1 MGHPAPEVK
10 SRVHLCAVNLGR
22 RPTFVEH
29 SDHSL
34 LEAHVLDFSGDLYGQ
49 RARVTFEKFLRSE
62 RKFDGLESLRAQ
74 LAEDIDSVRAT
85 LS

>member
-1 MGHPAPEVK
+1 M
-10 SRVHLCAVNLGR
+10 NLGR
-22 RPTFVEH
+22 RPTFIEH

-34 LEAHVLDFSGDLYGQ
+34 LEAHLLDFAGDLYGQ
-49 RARVTFEKFLRSE
+49 RVRVTFERFLRSE

-74 LAEDIDSVRAT
+74 LAEDIASARGT

>member
-1 MGHPAPEVK
+1 M
-10 SRVHLCAVNLGR
+10 NLGR
-22 RPTFVEH
+22 RPTFVER

-34 LEAHVLDFSGDLYGQ
+34 LEAHLLDFTGDLYGQ

-62 RKFDGLESLRAQ
+62 RKFDGLESLRTQ
-74 LAEDIDSVRAT
+74 LADDVAAVRNT